1 MTTTKLDTRYMPHPH
16 RVEAGNGGTMNTT
29 NVAYYER
36 LASVVGGPLLALY
49 GLSRGTPAGLALAA
63 AGGALLYRGVSGH
76 CHMYSALGVSTAAEG
91 QSGPLHVEKSLTVN
105 ASPGELYAFWR
116 DFANLPRFMKHLEE
130 VRVEGEDC
138 SHWVAS
144 GPAGTKVEWDA
155 EITTDRPNEMI
166 AWRSLPG
173 AQVENEGYVSFE
185 PAAGGRGTVV
195 RVSFNYSP
203 PAGKL
208 GALVASLFAEEPNQQ
223 VAGDLRRFKN
233 IVEAGEIP
241 TTEGQPAGSR
251 SVVGKLLKPEQKPD
265 SAHQFEME
273 RAAGERQADQPTKP
287 FQPKKPPV
295 TEASEESFPASDAP
309 AWTGNAAT
317 GHEKE
322 VGGKAD

>member
-1 MTTTKLDTRYMPHPH
+1 MTATKLDTRYMPHPH
-16 RVEAGNGGTMNTT
+16 RVVTGSAQAHRT

-63 AGGALLYRGVSGH
+63 AGGVMLYRGVTGH
-76 CHMYSALGVSTAAEG
+76 SHVYQALGVSTAAGEQG
-91 QSGPLHVEKSLTVN
+91 GALHVEKSLTVD
-105 ASPGELYAFWR
+105 ASADELYRFWR
-116 DFANLPRFMKHLEE
+116 DFGNLPRFMKHLEE
-130 VRVEGEDC
+130 VRMEGDDC
-138 SHWVAS
+138 SHWVAT

-155 EITTDRPNEMI
+155 EITIDRPSEMI
-166 AWRSLPG
+166 CWRSLPG
-173 AQVENEGYVSFE
+173 AQVENEGCVRFE
-185 PAAGGRGTVV
+185 PAASGRGTIV
-195 RVSFNYSP
+195 RVSFDYSP

-208 GALVASLFAEEPNQQ
+208 GAVVASLFAEEPNQQ

-241 TTEGQPAGSR
+241 TTEGQSAGSR
-251 SVVGKLLKPEQKPD
+251 SVVGKLLKPEQKPA

-273 RAAGERQADQPTKP
+273 RAASESQSQQPVKP

-309 AWTGNAAT
+309 AWTGVEA
-317 GHEKE
+317 GKHEKE
-322 VGGKAD
+322 VGGSTD